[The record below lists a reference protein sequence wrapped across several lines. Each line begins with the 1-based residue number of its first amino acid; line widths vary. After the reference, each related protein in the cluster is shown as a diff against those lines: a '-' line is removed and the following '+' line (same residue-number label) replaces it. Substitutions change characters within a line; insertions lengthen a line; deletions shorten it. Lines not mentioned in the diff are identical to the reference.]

1 MTLAQSSAVFRPF
14 VRVQVDPVIR
24 MTEVGSVSVA
34 PPAGL
39 QSAPDNSTGY
49 VCGALKA
56 GENLTRCISAPVYQE
71 MSASTPCVTVTDPY
85 NPAEVQVKIN
95 DLFKG
100 GLVGMQARK
109 RKAAGS
115 CDRVFHHS
123 CLGRRPEAAQD
134 NKWMTKQRGW
144 DSDDSTLVAK
154 DIRHH
159 CCLCMKC
166 GHCMD

>member
-1 MTLAQSSAVFRPF
+1 
-14 VRVQVDPVIR
+14 
-24 MTEVGSVSVA
+24 
-34 PPAGL
+34 
-39 QSAPDNSTGY
+39 
-49 VCGALKA
+49 
-56 GENLTRCISAPVYQE
+56 
-71 MSASTPCVTVTDPY
+71 MSASTPSVTVTDPY